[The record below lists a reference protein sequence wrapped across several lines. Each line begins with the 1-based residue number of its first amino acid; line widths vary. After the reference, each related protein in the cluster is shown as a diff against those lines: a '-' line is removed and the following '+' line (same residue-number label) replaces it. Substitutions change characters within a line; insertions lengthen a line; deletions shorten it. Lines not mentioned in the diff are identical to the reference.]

1 MKDLKIKNLI
11 KELKKAKKKG
21 AKKIQ
26 FEGTLLIAEL
36 DNEIIVSTK
45 PQW

>member
-1 MKDLKIKNLI
+1 MKELKIKDLI

-21 AKKIQ
+21 AKNLQ
-26 FEGTLLIAEL
+26 FKGTLMVSEL
-36 DNEIIVSTK
+36 GNNIIVSTE

>member
-1 MKDLKIKNLI
+1 MKELKIKSLI

-21 AKKIQ
+21 AKSLQ
-26 FEGTLLIAEL
+26 FKGTLMVAEL
-36 DNEIIVSTK
+36 GNEVIVSTE